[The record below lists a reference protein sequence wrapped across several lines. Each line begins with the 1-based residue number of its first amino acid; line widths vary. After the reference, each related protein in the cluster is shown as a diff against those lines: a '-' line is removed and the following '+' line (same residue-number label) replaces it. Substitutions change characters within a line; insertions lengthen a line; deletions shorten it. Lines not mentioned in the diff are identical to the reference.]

1 MSALP
6 HHSRVADYRTCPCR
20 WLETCAAIVTR
31 MRTRKILFR
40 TDFVVTVAA
49 SHDAESNDRDMAAV
63 VAARLANEVDAFE
76 VDIDLL

>member
-1 MSALP
+1 
-6 HHSRVADYRTCPCR
+6 
-20 WLETCAAIVTR
+20 